1 MFFIVEPPITVE
13 FEENQ
18 NDAGQGIQE
27 VENGP
32 LDLLYTIDPNG
43 SLTSDK
49 DKYNLKAGVKEY
61 VDEEDAR
68 IISTIKS

>member
-1 MFFIVEPPITVE
+1 M
-13 FEENQ
+13 
-18 NDAGQGIQE
+18 
-27 VENGP
+27 ENGP